1 MRGEC
6 IHQQDVA
13 PVHCAVNAGRGRQ
26 EGWVDRC
33 TTVQLDVLEQRRLL
47 SFFGEWYYL

>member
-26 EGWVDRC
+26 GGRVYRG
-33 TTVQLDVLEQRRLL
+33 TAVQLDVLEQRRLL
-47 SFFGEWYYL
+47 SFFREWYYL